1 MLTQGEETVSGD
13 AAVAMCPKKHIDCRI
28 RGQFLAE
35 MSARWSKA
43 HTEGNMGR
51 DGGRSMKSGKLPE
64 FGVKR

>member
-51 DGGRSMKSGKLPE
+51 DGVEHEG
-64 FGVKR
+64 GVRKTSRVWS